1 MRRAL
6 IAVLIVTFVALD
18 VRPSSGQQVPFLPEL
33 LSRFEQFNRI
43 YADKRRAGQNVS
55 ALELSRKKCEQA
67 LKSGDV
73 PAVLEAIGE
82 AQALVAGKKW
92 DERQKFIAS
101 LTVETDRLVIEP
113 NQVLQVSLTRMY
125 PSSTEKAFPNP
136 PTVTFAIMPGE
147 VGSSSSEAA
156 SVLALGRGRPGSL
169 PTAGQE
175 PVVIA
180 QRMAIGETSSS
191 ATRKLLLPEGAY
203 QVVALIESEGKAIA
217 EVKRQV
223 YAISDFSNGI
233 AQHSR
238 TIAGIRK
245 SNDPNVKAV
254 AQLVDT
260 PAFQIQRLSKLNK
273 TRGEIEINPIQE
285 LDRVEGVLGALAKGQ
300 NPFAAE
306 RGEVERAYQ
315 ASDGSIF
322 PYRLYV
328 PKSYNGSTPIPLV
341 VMMHGAL
348 GDERYFF
355 SGLFDPAIVKS
366 EADRHGFILAGL
378 NGRGRFAVSQDDVFE
393 VIKAVTRD
401 YKIDASRV
409 CLLGHSLGGV
419 GAWIVAAAKP
429 ELFAAI
435 AAVSGGPP
443 AQGDAL
449 TALLAKLNGKP
460 AMVVHGAQDGIA
472 PVQLS
477 RTMTAAAEKA
487 GLKVSYVEVPDA
499 DHLSVVAS
507 TFPAVMAFFEKS
519 TKTTGT
525 K

>member
-6 IAVLIVTFVALD
+6 IAVLLIAFTAFGLK
-18 VRPSSGQQVPFLPEL
+18 PSAAQQVPFLPEL

-43 YADKRRAGQNVS
+43 YAEKRRAGESVS
-55 ALELSRKKCEQA
+55 TLELARKKCEQA
-67 LKSGDV
+67 LKGGDV
-73 PAVLEAIGE
+73 PAVLEVIGE

-125 PSSTEKAFPNP
+125 PSSVEKAFPIP
-136 PTVTFAIMPGE
+136 PTVTFAIIPGA
-147 VGSSSSEAA
+147 VGSNSTEAR
-156 SVLALGRGRPGSL
+156 SILALWRGQPGNL
-169 PTAGQE
+169 PAGVQE

-180 QRMAIGETSSS
+180 QRMAIGETSSN
-191 ATRKLLLPEGAY
+191 ATRKLLLPDGAY
-203 QVVALIESEGKAIA
+203 QVVALIESGGKEIV
-217 EVKRQV
+217 EIKRQI

-233 AQHSR
+233 AQLSR

-254 AQLVDT
+254 GQLVDT
-260 PAFQIQRLSKLNK
+260 PAFQLQRLSQLKK
-273 TRGEIEINPIQE
+273 TRGEIELNPIQE
-285 LDRVEGVLGALAKGQ
+285 MDRVEEVLGALAKGQ

-315 ASDGSIF
+315 ASDGSMF

-328 PKSYNGSTPIPLV
+328 PKSYNGSTPTPLV

-348 GDERYFF
+348 GDERYYF
-355 SGLFDPAIVKS
+355 SGLFDPGVVKR

-401 YKIDASRV
+401 YKVDASRV
-409 CLLGHSLGGV
+409 CLIGHSLGGV

-449 TALLAKLNGKP
+449 TALLAKLKGTP

-477 RTMTAAAEKA
+477 RTMKEAAEKA
-487 GLKVSYVEVPDA
+487 GLKVSYVEVPDG

-507 TFPAVMAFFEKS
+507 TFPAILEFFEKS
-519 TKTTGT
+519 AKPAA